1 MKFSNHSLNATL
13 SSTSKP
19 ATFSIECS
27 DGIKLGKLKARGNK
41 RSPQNPPKTNGYG
54 CGFPRSDQSP
64 LTFSYPKSQLAW
76 EKTTRQKK
84 IRFCLDK
91 LKKQVFNSKKLAYG
105 KCEGWKAIA
114 SSGRINLYLS

>member
-1 MKFSNHSLNATL
+1 MRALNWEDLEQEQISDRLKTHP
-13 SSTSKP
+13 KP
-19 ATFSIECS
+19 MGMGV
-27 DGIKLGKLKARGNK
+27 D
-41 RSPQNPPKTNGYG
+41 
-54 CGFPRSDQSP
+54 FPRSERSP
-64 LTFSYPKSQLAW
+64 LTSCSPKSQLAR